1 MSRTAKRLVLS
12 AAIVALG
19 GAYALAQ
26 TGTGPFTQTQV
37 NAGRADFAA
46 NCAGCHGPALAGA
59 GDAPALTGP
68 TFNGSWA
75 NGTTKELWQF
85 ISTSMP
91 YGNAGNL
98 SADTYNNVV
107 AYILAVNGAKPGDK
121 PFTKDSAPVKI
132 STIANGQAVAA
143 VLTPPAAARP
153 AAATPGAAPAGEGEA
168 QGDARA
174 PARSRAPAFPLGQ
187 TVQGTVKN
195 YQDVTDDMLVHP
207 SDNDWL
213 MGRRTYQGW
222 SYSPLKQI
230 TPDNVNQLQLQWS
243 WAMNP
248 GGAVE
253 VTPIVH
259 NGVMFLSNTS
269 NTVQALDAKTGELI
283 WENRLGPV
291 STVAYGG
298 TRSLGLYKDKV
309 FVATTDAKIHA
320 LDARTGKTVWTTTI
334 GVPPKSETGGVTV
347 IHGKVLTGLMGCDQF
362 SKDGCFISAYDT
374 ETGKQLWKFQTNAQ
388 TGQPGGDT
396 WNGIPDELRG
406 GTDTWIAGTYD
417 PELNT
422 TYWGVAQSK
431 PWMRA
436 SRGTGSASTLYSS
449 STLALDPDS
458 GKLKWYFQHSPGE
471 SLDLDVVFERLL
483 IDHGDQKTV
492 MTIGKDGILWKLDRV
507 TGKYL
512 GLKQTVFQNVFS
524 KVDEKTGKVTY
535 RDDIINQKTNQYYAS
550 CPGPEGGHDWPA
562 TSYNQP
568 TDLLIIPES
577 QSCVMMMG
585 RDVDKK
591 IGGGGTAG
599 SQLFYFMPGTNQNM
613 GRMFAVNTTT
623 MQTAWTWQQRSPFLS
638 AVVSTGGGVAFV
650 GDFDRHFKAM
660 DVKTGKILWQTR
672 LGQTVEGYPVSF
684 AMDGKQYIAVTT
696 GTGGGS
702 PEQKPSTLLTDVH
715 RPVEGNGHQVY
726 VFALPG

>member
-1 MSRTAKRLVLS
+1 MSRLATRLVLS
-12 AAIVALG
+12 AAIVGLG

-26 TGTGPFTQTQV
+26 TGTGPFTQAQV
-37 NAGRADFAA
+37 TAGRADFAA

-59 GDAPALTGP
+59 GDAPALTGA

-98 SADTYNNVV
+98 SADTYTNVV

-121 PFTKDSAPVKI
+121 PFTKDSTPVNI

-143 VLTPPAAARP
+143 VLTPPAAAARP
-153 AAATPGAAPAGEGEA
+153 AAARPEEGEA

-174 PARSRAPAFPLGQ
+174 PARGRGAPPFPLGQ

-195 YQDVTDDMLVHP
+195 YQDVTDDNLVHP

-259 NGVMFLSNTS
+259 NGIMFLSNTS

-298 TRSLGLYKDKV
+298 TRSIGLYKDKV

-320 LDARTGKTVWTTTI
+320 LDARTGKTVWTTAI
-334 GVPPKSETGGVTV
+334 DVPPKSETGGVT
-347 IHGKVLTGLMGCDQF
+347 IIKGKVLTGLMGCDNF
-362 SKDGCFISAYDT
+362 SKTGCYISAYDT

-436 SRGTGSASTLYSS
+436 SRGTGGASTLYSS

-492 MTIGKDGILWKLDRV
+492 MTIVWKLDRV

-535 RDDIINQKTNQYYAS
+535 RDDIIGQKTNQYYAS

-660 DVKTGKILWQTR
+660 DVKTGKTLWTSR
-672 LGQTVEGYPVSF
+672 LGTTVKGYPVSF
-684 AMDGKQYIAVTT
+684 SLDGKQYIAVAS
-696 GTGGGS
+696 GLGGGS
-702 PEQKPSTLLTDVH
+702 PQQKPTMLLDEVH
-715 RPVEGNGHQVY
+715 RPSTGHQLY
-726 VFALPG
+726 VFGLPD